1 MQFKAISRAIGIL
14 VMVFSITMLPPIVV
28 AFHYG
33 DDTEAAF
40 FKGFLITLITG
51 AGLWY
56 PVRALRQ
63 DFRQRDG
70 FLVVALFWLILGAV
84 GALPFLFAEL
94 PGVTPTDAI
103 FESISGFTTTGAT
116 VFSGLDDMPRSVLY
130 YRQQLQWF
138 GGMGIVVLAV
148 AIMPMLGIG
157 GMQLYRAE
165 TPGPVK
171 DTKLTPRIAETA
183 KALWMIYFGITAIC
197 AGSYWLAGMDW
208 FDAIG
213 HAFST
218 VATGGYSTHDAS
230 LGFFNNPAIEI
241 LSIVFMLVAGINFT
255 LHFTVLQKLSLKYY
269 GGDSEFRGYFL
280 IIFLASSMIIAHLS
294 IQGAEKYDVVD
305 SFRYG
310 VFYVVSFM
318 TTTGFTTTDFYNWP
332 GLSPVLLVFIGFIG
346 GCASSTSGGLKVI
359 RVILLYKQG
368 MREIKRLIH
377 PNAWVPVKIGGNPQS
392 YRVIDAVWGFFALYV
407 VSFGMMMLLMLE
419 TGLDQV
425 TAFSAIATCI
435 NNVGPGL
442 GDVST
447 SFASLSDPAKWLS
460 CFAMVLGRLEIYTVL
475 VLLSPAYWRA

>member
-1 MQFKAISRAIGIL
+1 MQFKVIFRSIGL
-14 VMVFSITMLPPIVV
+14 LMMVFSFTMLPPIAV
-28 AFHYG
+28 AHMF
-33 DDTEAAF
+33 DDNTAPAF
-40 FKGFLITLITG
+40 FKGFSITLVAG
-51 AGLWY
+51 ALLWF
-56 PVRALRQ
+56 PLRNGGQ

-70 FLVVALFWLILGAV
+70 FLIVALFWLILGTA
-84 GALPFLFAEL
+84 GALPFLFAKLPEL
-94 PGVTPTDAI
+94 TPTDAI
-103 FESISGFTTTGAT
+103 FEAISGFTTTGAT
-116 VFSGLDDMPRSVLY
+116 VFSGLDDMPRSILY

-183 KALWMIYFGITAIC
+183 KALWMIYFGITALC
-197 AGSYWLAGMDW
+197 AGSYWIAGMDW

-213 HAFST
+213 HSFAT

-230 LGFFNNPAIEI
+230 LGYFNSPTIEV
-241 LSIVFMLVAGINFT
+241 LSIFFMLLAGINFT
-255 LHFTVLQKLSLKYY
+255 LHFLALQKLSPRSYFR
-269 GGDSEFRGYFL
+269 DSEFLGY
-280 IIFLASSMIIAHLS
+280 IFLLVSVGLLISAHLL
-294 IQGAEKYDVVD
+294 IQVTDKYGLGD
-305 SFRYG
+305 SFRHG
-310 VFYVVSFM
+310 MFHVVSFM

-332 GLSPVLLVFIGFIG
+332 GFLPVLLIFIGFIG

-377 PNAWVPVKIGGNPQS
+377 PSAWVPVKIGGNPQS

-407 VSFGMMMLLMLE
+407 VSFALMMLLMMEL
-419 TGLDQV
+419 GLDQV
-425 TAFSAIATCI
+425 SAFSAIATCI

-442 GDVST
+442 GVVAT
-447 SFASLSDPAKWLS
+447 SFDTLSDPAKWLS
-460 CFAMVLGRLEIYTVL
+460 CFAMVLGRLEIYTIL
-475 VLLSPAYWRA
+475 VLLSPAYWKG